1 MELLPTSNGLE
12 QEDGGR
18 GVVDSRKVFSIKQE
32 VGHFRQSMDSDVNA
46 SKVENFLKDSLDS
59 IPSPSS
65 SVKIQITGRKGCLK
79 CKGKTLLGVFN
90 QLFVFNSL
98 LATPSNVLPY
108 CLK

>member
-1 MELLPTSNGLE
+1 MPTSNGLE

-46 SKVENFLKDSLDS
+46 SKVEKILKDSLDS

-65 SVKIQITGRKGCLK
+65 SVKIQTMGGKVCLR
-79 CKGKTLLGVFN
+79 CKGKTLTGDVNKFLKTKN
-90 QLFVFNSL
+90 L
-98 LATPSNVLPY
+98 LTSPSNVLSY
-108 CLK
+108 YLK

>member
-1 MELLPTSNGLE
+1 MPTSNGLE

-46 SKVENFLKDSLDS
+46 SKVEIFLKDSLDS

-65 SVKIQITGRKGCLK
+65 SVKIQTMGGKVCFW
-79 CKGKTLLGVFN
+79 CKGKNLLGVVN
-90 QLFVFNSL
+90 KHLKKKKLWTS
-98 LATPSNVLPY
+98 PSNVLP
-108 CLK
+108 